1 MGKRATVIGWNRF
14 GDEIYFVIARPNAS
28 PFQVPVWMTDP
39 GAAAMTVRESPLR
52 DLRRLLDAT
61 RLSSDARS
69 STDRR
74 DDDETDANAPAELIQ
89 CADDKSR
96 NEVAAKHSD
105 GAAEVAGAGPA
116 RRPHRRKKTRWRQL
130 SARKDEVKS

>member
-1 MGKRATVIGWNRF
+1 VIGWNRF

-39 GAAAMTVRESPLR
+39 GAAAMTVRESPRVDLGALR

-116 RRPHRRKKTRWRQL
+116 HRPHRRKKTRWRQV